1 MSHNKHRN
9 SDNAI
14 FGQPEITKLYNGR
27 YRLSFRCLRDDNNT
41 GWYYDNIGD
50 IFAEFGDASNLPY
63 AAQGKE
69 VTAPI
74 GSVWPD
80 MKLIRHGWEYSPQQP
95 IPFLT
100 FVYETLTDS
109 YVQDRDDK
117 VDFDLNGLRR
127 VTRTLIAEEGT
138 SYGKIVGTDSL
149 SHTALGYGTETLY
162 LASVSEDPKG
172 DGEGGF
178 TRIQEVWLEPGV
190 LREAVRINED
200 GTREVSISSWY
211 TKPTPDGIVTDTVNE
226 NVEGF
231 DVWTVSAVQSLSGG
245 DPTSGTAL
253 EYEAYVQ
260 FTYPGIA
267 EAVKEILA
275 GGRPAVNTR
284 LKSPI
289 TADVL
294 ADVSITYSD
303 SGDVGTLPYTYWN
316 PTEWAFM
323 TANWLTAR
331 GGTAN
336 EPTSRYQALVGYRTG
351 PEDEQTL
358 ENPAGVQQAFFN
370 QFCYGGTVTIEG
382 GPEDP
387 VGNTYVIAPPNPEPA
402 FVGED
407 GTQYYRQTI
416 VTATIPAQ

>member
-9 SDNAI
+9 SDNTI

-138 SYGKIVGTDSL
+138 SYGKVVGTDSL
-149 SHTALGYGTETLY
+149 NHTALGYGTETLY

-190 LREAVRINED
+190 LRESVRLNED

-245 DPTSGTAL
+245 DPTVGTAL
-253 EYEAYVQ
+253 EHEIYAPWE
-260 FTYPGIA
+260 YPGVA
-267 EAVKEILA
+267 NAVVDIVGGSPAYGTSLDSPVSPPQGILA
-275 GGRPAVNTR
+275 TKVVSYQSSNT
-284 LKSPI
+284 I
-289 TADVL
+289 
-294 ADVSITYSD
+294 
-303 SGDVGTLPYTYWN
+303 GTLPYTLWN
-316 PTEWAFM
+316 PDSWAKM
-323 TANWLTAR
+323 DAVWLTLR
-331 GGTAN
+331 GGTAD
-336 EPTSRYQALVGYRTG
+336 EPTRRDQALVGYRTG
-351 PEDEQTL
+351 DSPTQTY
-358 ENPAGVQQAFFN
+358 NGSSSQASFFN
-370 QFCYGGTVTIEG
+370 QFVYGGEITISG

-387 VGNTYVIAPPNPEPA
+387 EGNTYVISSPVLEPA
-402 FVGED
+402 FVQED
-407 GTQYYRQTI
+407 GTQYYRKTVI
-416 VTATIPAQ
+416 YATIPNR